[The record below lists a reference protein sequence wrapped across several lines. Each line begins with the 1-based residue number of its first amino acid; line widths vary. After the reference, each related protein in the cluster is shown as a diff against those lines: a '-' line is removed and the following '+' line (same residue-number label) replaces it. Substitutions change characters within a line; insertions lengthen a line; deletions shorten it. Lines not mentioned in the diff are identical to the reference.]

1 MEQFTK
7 SRFWRTVAVA
17 LVLLL
22 ALDVGAH
29 LFPAGTG
36 MPEMMPRALAQGGGI
51 VHITDLGIVTTNQ
64 DGNVVYR
71 WGRIEGSP
79 AGMTVVKFDLNSLS
93 IDRLDLK

>member
-1 MEQFTK
+1 MEHFTK
-7 SRFWRTVAVA
+7 SRFWRTLGVA

-29 LFPAGTG
+29 LFSAGTG
-36 MPEMMPRALAQGGGI
+36 LPEMMPHALARSGGI

-64 DGNVVYR
+64 DGTIVYR